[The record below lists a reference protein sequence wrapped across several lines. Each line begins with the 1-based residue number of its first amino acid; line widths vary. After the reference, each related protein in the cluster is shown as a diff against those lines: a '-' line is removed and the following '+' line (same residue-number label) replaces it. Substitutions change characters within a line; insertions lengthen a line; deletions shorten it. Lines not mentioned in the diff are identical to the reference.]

1 VKQTYADI
9 QSLVRHLVVQEEKNM
24 VRAKA
29 IPDSA
34 IVPQGGG
41 VFIVK
46 GSEDYYVDLDG
57 PTLYPTCTCIAW
69 ETSNPNRHRGADMV
83 LRCKHILKVQTKHV
97 SRRDASLGRTIE
109 QAA

>member
-57 PTLYPTCTCIAW
+57 PTLYPTHP
-69 ETSNPNRHRGADMV
+69 SGG
-83 LRCKHILKVQTKHV
+83 QS
-97 SRRDASLGRTIE
+97 SRRRRPPNLVIFHL
-109 QAA
+109 